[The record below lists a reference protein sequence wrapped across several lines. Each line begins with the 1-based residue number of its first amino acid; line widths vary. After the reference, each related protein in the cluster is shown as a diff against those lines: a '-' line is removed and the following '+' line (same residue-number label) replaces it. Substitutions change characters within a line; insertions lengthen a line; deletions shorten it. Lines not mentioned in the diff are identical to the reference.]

1 MAFPEPLHEDL
12 LTMDQHFWSLMNELA
27 NESNSA
33 VSFAQSNKLVLAA
46 TVKAPEDASMSPQ
59 SSSPPSSPTSQASP
73 SAGYATSP
81 SQHRNTSFAFDGPRI
96 SSPAS
101 ATLPLPMPVTAQT
114 HSEPADLGRITHAKS
129 GGKRRRKQAK
139 AKAKV
144 TKQGVKLKPK
154 TVQGQCLACLG
165 IKQLEERSNR
175 DNTDKFLICNS
186 CRKSHLSLIIASY
199 ETELAALG
207 GVRTADAKR
216 AAVKATRKRLSA
228 CNNGSDPDNRTFRL
242 LNFHADCELK
252 TIPVT
257 VICDRHIDSMQDF
270 AKELLPASDA
280 GAGAADDC
288 LLLEGFKLMGKTYWL
303 RDAHVPLMDH
313 VDFCFALKKRI
324 VDFLNAEMLTALNNI
339 VEFREAL
346 QQSVFLQTTFDIE
359 LQDVRLLFAH

>member
-154 TVQGQCLACLG
+154 SKSQGQHCPLRTLLANHQHFTVRSGARTMFGLSRHQTTRRT
-165 IKQLEERSNR
+165 KQSRQHR
-175 DNTDKFLICNS
+175 QIP
-186 CRKSHLSLIIASY
+186 HL
-199 ETELAALG
+199 
-207 GVRTADAKR
+207 
-216 AAVKATRKRLSA
+216 
-228 CNNGSDPDNRTFRL
+228 
-242 LNFHADCELK
+242 
-252 TIPVT
+252 
-257 VICDRHIDSMQDF
+257 Q
-270 AKELLPASDA
+270 LLPQKPSIPNHRI
-280 GAGAADDC
+280 
-288 LLLEGFKLMGKTYWL
+288 L
-303 RDAHVPLMDH
+303 RD
-313 VDFCFALKKRI
+313 
-324 VDFLNAEMLTALNNI
+324 
-339 VEFREAL
+339 
-346 QQSVFLQTTFDIE
+346 
-359 LQDVRLLFAH
+359 